1 MSGLRTRREVINE
14 NPSMK
19 QNYFKTILACFGAL
33 ICVQGLFAQG
43 TGVADLTPA
52 VEEAIDRGLNYL
64 AKTQKEDGSWSDGNK
79 VAYTALSLIAFMVK
93 GDMPEQPPH
102 GETMSKALDY
112 LLKHSAEGRRG
123 FMGTT
128 MYEHAFATLA
138 LSEVWGMSGRDKD
151 VRQAILSGVDVIIR
165 SQGQNGAWTYNPSP
179 SPSFGDI
186 SVTGAQL
193 VALASAKEAGMFV
206 PTETIDRAMKFIK
219 FCHHKE
225 LGSFGYKG
233 PGVGYARTA
242 LGLTS
247 LIMCGQRDDPAVAAG
262 LKWLQANADYKEP
275 HGNQLYSRYYGGIA
289 LFQAGD
295 EQFNAFYEP
304 LCDKILKTQKNDG
317 NFHGGAV
324 SQQLSILILG
334 TPYRFIPIYQR

>member
-1 MSGLRTRREVINE
+1 
-14 NPSMK
+14 MK
-19 QNYFKTILACFGAL
+19 NSQRL
-33 ICVQGLFAQG
+33 IGPALFAVACCCLPLAAHAQN
-43 TGVADLTPA
+43 TGDVAELTA
-52 VEEAIDRGLNYL
+52 EVEEAIDRGLQYL
-64 AKTQKEDGSWSDGNK
+64 AKTQKEDGAWSDGNK
-79 VAYTALSLIAFMVK
+79 TGHTALSLMAFMVK
-93 GDMPEQPPH
+93 GDMPGQLPY

-112 LLKHSAEGRRG
+112 LLKQSTEGRRG

-138 LSEVWGMSGRDKD
+138 LSEVWGMSGRDKE
-151 VRQAILSGVDVIIR
+151 VGKALVKGVDLIIR
-165 SQGQNGAWTYNPSP
+165 SQGGNGAWTYNPSP

-193 VALASAKEAGMFV
+193 VALASAKEAGIFV
-206 PTETIDRAMKFIK
+206 PTETIDRALAFVR

-233 PGVGYARTA
+233 PGVGYARTG
-242 LGLTS
+242 LGVAS
-247 LIMCGQRDDPAVAAG
+247 LMLCGQRDDPAVIAG
-262 LKWLQANADYKEP
+262 LKWLQQNSDYKEP

-295 EQFNAFYEP
+295 DAFNAFYTPMREE
-304 LCDKILKTQKNDG
+304 ILKSLKDDG
-317 NFHGGAV
+317 RFHGGAV